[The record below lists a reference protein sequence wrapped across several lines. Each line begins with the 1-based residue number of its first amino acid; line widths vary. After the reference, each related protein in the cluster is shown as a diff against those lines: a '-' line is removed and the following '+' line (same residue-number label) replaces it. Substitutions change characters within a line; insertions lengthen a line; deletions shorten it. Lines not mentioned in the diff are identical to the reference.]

1 MFDPERP
8 LPPSPFDDPA
18 EADNPVEQYRMPL
31 LDHLREL
38 RRRLIVV
45 LAVTIACCA
54 LCFAFVQ
61 PIWDFL
67 VAPMNDAL
75 VTTGR
80 GSLAITDPAEGFV
93 TYMKVAGSA
102 GVGLASPVIFWQVW
116 GFIAPGLYPK
126 EQKAILPLV
135 FASTSLF
142 ALGMAF
148 AYFVIF
154 EFTFPF
160 FLEVTDENVTAMVSI
175 NSYLGMATRLLLA
188 FGFCFQLPVVVYFLA
203 RLGLVNHRDLIAFFR
218 YAIVIIFIV
227 AAVMTPPDILSQT
240 LMAGPLV
247 ALYGVGIVIARLVS
261 TKPIAAPEAEG

>member
-1 MFDPERP
+1 MFDPDRP
-8 LPPSPFDDPA
+8 LPASPFDQA
-18 EADNPVEQYRMPL
+18 ASTENPVDTYRMPL

-45 LAVTIACCA
+45 LAVTIIACG
-54 LCFAFVQ
+54 LCFTYVQ

-67 VAPMNDAL
+67 VQPMNDAL

-93 TYMKVAGSA
+93 TYMKVAGTA
-102 GVGLASPVIFWQVW
+102 GIMLASPVIFWQIW
-116 GFIAPGLYPK
+116 GFVAPGLYPK

-135 FASTSLF
+135 FSSTALF
-142 ALGMAF
+142 LLGMAF
-148 AYFVIF
+148 SYYVIF
-154 EFTFPF
+154 KFTFPF
-160 FLEVTDENVTAMVSI
+160 FLEITDENVTAMVSI

-188 FGFCFQLPVVVYFLA
+188 FGFCFQLPVVIYFLA

-218 YAIVIIFIV
+218 YAVVIIFIV
-227 AAVMTPPDILSQT
+227 AAIMTPPDVLSQT

-247 ALYGVGIVIARLVS
+247 VLYGVGIVIARIVS
-261 TKPIAAPEAEG
+261 TKPVPSKDAT